1 MTSDIS
7 TFPSSRSVGA
17 SAMGLAL
24 VTAVV
29 IALAGC
35 GEGPEAND
43 NNDEI
48 SHGLLS
54 GIELE
59 TRGTPETVV
68 ATWDTE
74 DGWHNEDGDSID
86 ELPDSVQVD
95 SGDIFP
101 LEEGGQN
108 ASLTV
113 RYIDSDGDEFDMD
126 TVSRDD
132 DTGERECTEYST
144 RYFPTE
150 DDSETDVIAW
160 PNITHPDNDDRRA
173 PAQFAETTDGDIVGL
188 FHCDHIHIYPEEA
201 GTVDIEFLLWHI
213 DHSDDASDPL
223 TVRVD
228 ESSE

>member
-1 MTSDIS
+1 MICDTNIIP
-7 TFPSSRSVGA
+7 FRPSSRSQ
-17 SAMGLAL
+17 
-24 VTAVV
+24 V
-29 IALAGC
+29 IALALITALLIALGGC
-35 GEGPEAND
+35 GDDPEAND
-43 NNDEI
+43 NNDEAT
-48 SHGLLS
+48 HGLLS

-59 TRGTPETVV
+59 TRGTPETTV
-68 ATWDTE
+68 AVWDVE
-74 DGWHNEDGDSID
+74 DGWQDEDGDSID
-86 ELPDSVQVD
+86 ELPNSVQVD

-113 RYIDSDGDEFDMD
+113 RYIDSDGDEYEMD

-132 DTGERECTEYST
+132 DTGERECTEFST
-144 RYFPTE
+144 RYVPTE
-150 DDSETDVIAW
+150 ADSETDVIAW

-188 FHCDHIHIYPEEA
+188 FHCDHIHLYPEEA
-201 GTVDIEFLLWHI
+201 GSVDIEFLLWHI

-223 TVRVD
+223 TVTVE

>member
-1 MTSDIS
+1 MTSDTNIGPLRRFCR
-7 TFPSSRSVGA
+7 T
-17 SAMGLAL
+17 SAIPLAL
-24 VTAVV
+24 VTTVL
-29 IALAGC
+29 IAMGGC
-35 GEGPEAND
+35 GDDPEANG
-43 NNDEI
+43 NNDQI
-48 SHGLLS
+48 SHGLLN

-59 TRGTPETVV
+59 TRGTPETTV
-68 ATWDTE
+68 AVWDVE
-74 DGWHNEDGDSID
+74 DGWQDEDGDSID
-86 ELPDSVQVD
+86 ELPDPVQVD

-223 TVRVD
+223 TVRVE